1 VNAPVQSFASDL
13 NLLAFI
19 KINTELQEKNLGRGL
34 FLVHDSIE
42 CEVREGKEADAIEVI
57 RRNMTTWPIDNPSG
71 AVLDI
76 EVKVGSNWGNTKVWE
91 EA

>member
-1 VNAPVQSFASDL
+1 
-13 NLLAFI
+13 
-19 KINTELQEKNLGRGL
+19 
-34 FLVHDSIE
+34 
-42 CEVREGKEADAIEVI
+42 VREGKEADAIEVI